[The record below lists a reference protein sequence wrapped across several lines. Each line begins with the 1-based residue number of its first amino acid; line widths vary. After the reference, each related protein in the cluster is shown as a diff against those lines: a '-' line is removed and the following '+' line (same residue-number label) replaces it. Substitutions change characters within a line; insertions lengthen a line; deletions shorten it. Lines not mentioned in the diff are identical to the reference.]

1 MLFNWQINDVCVVF
15 ESWHIHNAV
24 EMLISCIV
32 VFCIAAGYEYLRVW
46 SNSLQDQWSQADKKK
61 LSDQQTLVGGHGEG
75 EYETVNT
82 ITTTTADSTS
92 FLRKDM
98 ILVR

>member
-1 MLFNWQINDVCVVF
+1 MLFNWQINNVCVVF

-24 EMLISCIV
+24 EMLISCIA

-46 SNSLQDQWSQADKKK
+46 SMSLQDQWSQADKKK
-61 LSDQQTLVGGHGEG
+61 LSDQQTLVGGHEEDG
-75 EYETVNT
+75 YESANV
-82 ITTTTADSTS
+82 TAPTDAAS

-98 ILVR
+98 LLVR